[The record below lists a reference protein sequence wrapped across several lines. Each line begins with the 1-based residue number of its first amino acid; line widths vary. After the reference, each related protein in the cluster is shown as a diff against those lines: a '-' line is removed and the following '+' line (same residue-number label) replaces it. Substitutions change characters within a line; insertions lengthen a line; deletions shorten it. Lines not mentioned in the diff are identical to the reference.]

1 MRRPRSVGAIILLL
15 VSVCVPQLTSARPV
29 DAAAAVVAIAQ
40 TKLGNPFRMGR
51 EGPQIFDCS
60 GLVYYVYQRL
70 GLYEERFGTRR
81 FLAREYYRW
90 GRERGRL
97 SRTNPQVGDLALWTD
112 PRTKRIVHMGIYTGS
127 DSEGRPEFISAL
139 TVGVRRHSLNGISV
153 RFLTYV
159 HTNVRGTTAG
169 IPDEDK
175 KPTDGRIND
184 QGPRNDHGPRSDNGP
199 RPGPAGNGVASYKH
213 VGRMLNV
220 GRNIILD
227 PNRPGPVLAR

>member
-15 VSVCVPQLTSARPV
+15 VAICVPQLTSARPV
-29 DAAAAVVAIAQ
+29 DAAAAVVSVAQ

-81 FLAREYYRW
+81 YLARDYYRW

-97 SRTNPQVGDLALWTD
+97 SRTNPQVGDLVLWTH
-112 PRTKRIVHMGIYTGS
+112 PRTKRIVHMGIYVGT
-127 DSEGRPEFISAL
+127 DAKGRAEVISAL
-139 TVGVRRHSLNGISV
+139 TVGVRRHSLHGIHV

-159 HTNVRGTTAG
+159 HTNVRGTATDV
-169 IPDEDK
+169 PDEDK
-175 KPTDGRIND
+175 KPTDGKGDGKGND
-184 QGPRNDHGPRSDNGP
+184 KGPNNGP
-199 RPGPAGNGVASYKH
+199 GNGPNSGVASYKH

-220 GRNIILD
+220 GRNVVLD
-227 PNRPGPVLAR
+227 LNRPGPVLAR